1 MKPKIS
7 KTLVEAWIDRFHHRA
22 EVMRE
27 ILSGSAERSR
37 KMDRKHTLAVVVV
50 GAFLTFIAFSGTERL
65 SDAGVR
71 LWARLPYTASLP
83 VTGAPSAITHA
94 DPGKLPV
101 TGAPS
106 AITHADPG
114 KLGWFEFFF
123 NLSALSLFVLSIV
136 NLIYRWKEEHQEM
149 FQGVKRLTQYMH
161 WLDEL
166 RLRLEDEVDAWVAK
180 EVRMKYQIIVEQLPP
195 SNEADYIAAKLRLKR
210 KGELAAG
217 AK

>member
-1 MKPKIS
+1 MKSKIS
-7 KTLVEAWIDRFHHRA
+7 KTQVEAWIGRFHHRA

-27 ILSGSAERSR
+27 ILSGIAERNR
-37 KMDRKHTLAVVVV
+37 KMDRKHTLAVVLF

-65 SDAGVR
+65 SDAGIR
-71 LWARLPYTASLP
+71 LWAQLPFTASLP
-83 VTGAPSAITHA
+83 PIETAAPIAHT
-94 DPGKLPV
+94 DL
-101 TGAPS
+101 
-106 AITHADPG
+106 G

-123 NLSALSLFVLSIV
+123 NISALSLFVLSIV

-166 RLRLEDEVDAWVAK
+166 QLRLEEDVDAWVAK

-195 SNEADYIAAKLRLKR
+195 SNEADYLEAKLRLKR
-210 KGELAAG
+210 KAELVKG
-217 AK
+217 VK